1 MIAATKCLSARH
13 LLSRRALSGHLT
25 LKRNAKIM
33 ADSNH
38 DISTLN
44 SLIATTLDSVE
55 GYREAAD
62 EIENGRFTGLFTSR
76 AQERRTVVSDLQ
88 AQVRTLGGNPEDY
101 GTVLA
106 GAHRMFLDL
115 KAKVTGQDDKAVVN
129 EVERGE
135 DHIKAKYESALA
147 DTDLSPA
154 TLAVISKAYQSV
166 REGHDQMSA
175 LKHSLA

>member
-1 MIAATKCLSARH
+1 
-13 LLSRRALSGHLT
+13 
-25 LKRNAKIM
+25 M

-62 EIENGRFTGLFTSR
+62 DATNSRFTGLFTSR
-76 AQERRTVVSDLQ
+76 AQERRTVVSNLQ
-88 AQVRTLGGNPEDY
+88 AQVRALGGNPEDD

-106 GAHRMFLDL
+106 GAHRVFLDL
-115 KAKVTGQDDKAVVN
+115 KAKITGQDDKAIIN

-135 DHIKAKYESALA
+135 DYLKAKYESALS

-154 TLAVISKAYQSV
+154 TKAIIQTANQSV
-166 REGHDQMSA
+166 RQGHDEMSA
-175 LKHSLA
+175 LKHSLEV